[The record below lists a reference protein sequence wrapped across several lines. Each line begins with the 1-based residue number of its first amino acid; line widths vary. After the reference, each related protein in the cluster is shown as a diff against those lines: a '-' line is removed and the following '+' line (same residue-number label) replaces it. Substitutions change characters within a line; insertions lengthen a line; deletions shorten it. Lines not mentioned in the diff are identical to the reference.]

1 MHVEHELNKLTL
13 QALHLGVAGV
23 ANGAGA
29 AGCVAPGL
37 TDGVSAAR
45 VHVTRV
51 PTRALHAF
59 VRVPAVT
66 VRGAGGRGGHYNG
79 IRCAH

>member
-1 MHVEHELNKLTL
+1 M
-13 QALHLGVAGV
+13 
-23 ANGAGA
+23 
-29 AGCVAPGL
+29 APGL

-51 PTRALHAF
+51 PTRALHTL